1 VDIPAVEA
9 EGGAVVRTDV
19 PDPAGTWS
27 WWADTWGYL
36 NGPLGIIML
45 VIIGFLAYIVWLDA
59 CDRQEDDRE
68 S

>member
-1 VDIPAVEA
+1 
-9 EGGAVVRTDV
+9 
-19 PDPAGTWS
+19 
-27 WWADTWGYL
+27 
-36 NGPLGIIML
+36 LGIIML

>member
-1 VDIPAVEA
+1 M
-9 EGGAVVRTDV
+9 RTDV

-36 NGPLGIIML
+36 NGPLGIIVL
-45 VIIGFLAYIVWLDA
+45 VIVGFLAYIVWLEA